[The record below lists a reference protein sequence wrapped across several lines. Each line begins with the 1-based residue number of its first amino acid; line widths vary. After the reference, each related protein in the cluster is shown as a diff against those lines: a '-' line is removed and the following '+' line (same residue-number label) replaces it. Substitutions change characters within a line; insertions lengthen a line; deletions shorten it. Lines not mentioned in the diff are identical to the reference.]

1 MGGVEV
7 PLSTPD
13 DSITVRYTAKE
24 LFARIDGKL
33 DVITAT
39 LANKADHE
47 ALGLLE
53 TRVEALETVNAER
66 IGAERWFKAA
76 VLLLLTIAGLM
87 VPVAL
92 HYLP

>member
-1 MGGVEV
+1 MGSVEV
-7 PLSTPD
+7 PVSIPD

-47 ALGLLE
+47 ALTHLE
-53 TRVEALETVNAER
+53 TRVTDLETVNSER
-66 IGAERWFKAA
+66 AGGERWFKAA
-76 VLLLLTIAGLM
+76 VLLLLTIAGLL